1 MPLRKLTQAE
11 KEEKDFKQLSILL
24 LKMVA
29 HAHKNPKQLRRLKT
43 WRHSLNMFIEEL
55 DEKWSPEEV
64 AK

>member
-24 LKMVA
+24 LRMVA
-29 HAHKNPKQLRRLKT
+29 QAHKNPKQLRRLKT
-43 WRHSLNMFIEEL
+43 WQHSLTMFIEEL
-55 DEKWSPEEV
+55 DEKWLTKEV